1 MKNWLKIFVAIV
13 ILTVCVVCFG
23 SGRAEAAYTTDGTYY
38 PDLWTEVDWG
48 SNDYLKD
55 SIRERNEHFVV
66 MMRSDGVLFYYFL
79 DGMQKFQ
86 YQEMYNGHSSYFCT
100 IYDSVIVINGSVY
113 SVSES
118 ISGKYQGI
126 YFYYN
131 ESSYSGYPSII
142 GSTYDYRCSGLESLP
157 HSNMLYEFVTT
168 PTSTVSLSVDGKD
181 VTITEPYEYYF
192 VSYAYDKVRLIF
204 SDEPLTAD
212 YVSLD
217 KVELYSGEQTTVCYT
232 WDEDNPDFLASRMVF
247 DYDWVITHPLSADYS
262 CNYDI
267 VNSRNGYVIL
277 SPKNLYPE
285 LDELY
290 AAFPDEFDAYPNFII
305 LRQGDSS
312 AYTHD
317 VVFYGWKDLYAD
329 LIIRWGDSNIRAARK
344 GKVVSEQIM
353 ARFDLVTRSWVID
366 ENTPISICQ
375 DEVFSIPYIYYCNV
389 DLYIQEYDQ
398 YGWYTNRITAYMAD
412 IDSSVLLPDEPDDG
426 GSDDEI
432 TGIEWL
438 DDLLKG
444 LGSLLSRLFVP
455 SASYI
460 QKKIDVL
467 TSRFTFWKSV
477 ADTVYVFF
485 NFLRD
490 TDFTKP
496 PKVVLDLSAA
506 NSEINYG
513 LSAFSLDM
521 TWYEPYKPE
530 VDVLLSAIMWLTFI
544 WNTFKA
550 LPATIS
556 GVGGSFASTMVS
568 SDKKGGE

>member
-1 MKNWLKIFVAIV
+1 MKKWLKIFVAIV
-13 ILTVCVVCFG
+13 ILTVCVVCFS

-38 PDLWTEVDWG
+38 CDPWIDLDWG
-48 SNDYLKD
+48 DFVSYKDIVKSRNNGYVIIRVSDTSYSYIFNDALSLSYLDGYWNGYPFYAIYARDVLYVNPHEGVVTGADFDLKKSIGLYLMTDSGDFTSVIASTFDYRNNLSVLNNMPYCNVFYD
-55 SIRERNEHFVV
+55 SIFV
-66 MMRSDGVLFYYFL
+66 
-79 DGMQKFQ
+79 
-86 YQEMYNGHSSYFCT
+86 
-100 IYDSVIVINGSVY
+100 
-113 SVSES
+113 
-118 ISGKYQGI
+118 
-126 YFYYN
+126 
-131 ESSYSGYPSII
+131 
-142 GSTYDYRCSGLESLP
+142 
-157 HSNMLYEFVTT
+157 

-247 DYDWVITHPLSADYS
+247 DYDWTITHSLSSDYS
-262 CNYDI
+262 SNYD
-267 VNSRNGYVIL
+267 VLNSRTGYTVL
-277 SPKNLYPE
+277 NTKLLHPVVEDLFSTLP
-285 LDELY
+285 DELL
-290 AAFPDEFDAYPNFII
+290 AYDYYIV
-305 LRQGDSS
+305 LRQDSPF

-317 VVFYGWKDLYAD
+317 VVFYGWNDVNAD
-329 LIIRWGDSNIRAARK
+329 LIIRWGDSSIRAAK
-344 GKVVSEQIM
+344 NGKVVSDQVL
-353 ARFDLVTRSWVID
+353 ARYKPDTNTWEID
-366 ENTPISICQ
+366 TNTPISICSN
-375 DEVFSIPYIYYCNV
+375 DTYNVPYIYYSSS
-389 DLYIQEYDQ
+389 DLFMQASNQ
-398 YGWYTNRITAYMAD
+398 SGWYTNGLCVYMAD
-412 IDSSVLLPDEPDDG
+412 LEAPNLGFDEPEIDDG
-426 GSDDEI
+426 EI
-432 TGIEWL
+432 TGIEWI
-438 DDLLKG
+438 DNLLKG

-460 QKKIDVL
+460 QRKIDVL

-506 NSEINYG
+506 NSKINYG

-568 SDKKGGE
+568 ADKKGGE